1 MKVVSVELKDRRS
14 SYPALLEAAGQGR
27 VRIALPNSGPTNP
40 ILERVAPDGT
50 AARLLDEDRGER

>member
-1 MKVVSVELKDRRS
+1 MKVVGVRELKDRLS
-14 SYPALLEAAGQGR
+14 SY
-27 VRIALPNSGPTNP
+27 S